1 MSDDPVVSRPQI
13 AVYVM
18 TNLGRTVLY
27 VGVTND
33 LTRRVWE
40 HRSLADPR
48 SFTTRYRVTLLVH
61 YEAGESMVEAIRRE
75 KQVKG
80 WTRARKLDLIRRSNP
95 QLRDLWPEIVS

>member
-1 MSDDPVVSRPQI
+1 MSRPQI
-13 AVYVM
+13 AVYIM

-48 SFTTRYRVTLLVH
+48 SFTTRYRLTLLAH
-61 YEAGESMVEAIRRE
+61 FEASESMVEAIRRE
-75 KQVKG
+75 KQIKG
-80 WTRARKLDLIRRSNP
+80 WTRAKKLELIRQSNL
-95 QLRDLWPEIVS
+95 QLRDLWSDIVN